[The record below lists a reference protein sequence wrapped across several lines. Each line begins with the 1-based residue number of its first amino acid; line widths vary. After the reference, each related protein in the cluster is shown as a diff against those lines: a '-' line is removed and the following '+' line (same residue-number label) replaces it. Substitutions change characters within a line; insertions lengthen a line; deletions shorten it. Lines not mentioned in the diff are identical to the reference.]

1 MMTSGT
7 NAARFVLFLFLTVLG
22 TGCATTS
29 SLQAHDLSRYGANS
43 DATYR
48 IDVAGG
54 HGSGVVVS
62 AEGHILTCHHV
73 IENEAS
79 VSVTIDEG
87 GPYPH
92 VYQARVIADDPADDL
107 AILKVDR
114 RFRTPA
120 VIGDLSEVRPGDR
133 LYNIGYP
140 YDFGEM
146 TGRGYVMRLHFSADE
161 GRLPIRDM
169 ILADIPDGPGTSG
182 SGVYLESNGRLIG
195 IMRMMIAVGRRGA
208 PPMVVRGLVP
218 VNRIRAFLEA
228 NRIPYLRSD
237 GETATYPPSPPA
249 PPPAPRPSPSPA
261 HSAKPAHA
269 PAKH

>member
-1 MMTSGT
+1 MTNLRT
-7 NAARFVLFLFLTVLG
+7 YMVRLAMVLSVTILG

-29 SLQAHDLSRYGANS
+29 LRANDLTRYGANS

-48 IDVAGG
+48 IDVTSG

-73 IENEAS
+73 IEDEAS
-79 VSVTIDEG
+79 VSVSIDEG

-92 VYQARVIADDPADDL
+92 VYRARVLATDPVNDL

-120 VIGDLSEVRPGDR
+120 VIGDLSEIQPGDR
-133 LYNIGYP
+133 LYNVGYP

-146 TGRGYVMRLHFSADE
+146 TGRGYVMRLHYSTDE
-161 GRLPIRDM
+161 GRSSIRDM

-182 SGVYLESNGRLIG
+182 SGVYLESNGRLVG
-195 IMRMMIAVGRRGA
+195 VMRMMIAVGRRGA
-208 PPMVVRGLVP
+208 PLMVVRGLVP
-218 VNRIRAFLEA
+218 VDRIRTFLTA
-228 NRIPYLRSD
+228 NRVPFVNAD
-237 GETATYPPSPPA
+237 GTVPTYAPL
-249 PPPAPRPSPSPA
+249 PPPAPTPTPPPAPSPSTHA
-261 HSAKPAHA
+261 A
-269 PAKH
+269 PATSAH